1 LEDEVIAE
9 IIAQLKQEVSERT
22 ETPIENID
30 PTVHLADLGIDSLQ
44 ALQLLVMLERT
55 YGVQLGEDDLK
66 HFTSLES
73 VATLVSRRME
83 AAQAA

>member
-1 LEDEVIAE
+1 
-9 IIAQLKQEVSERT
+9 
-22 ETPIENID
+22 
-30 PTVHLADLGIDSLQ
+30 
-44 ALQLLVMLERT
+44 MLERT